1 MNLSTF
7 DFNET
12 PVRVVD
18 VEGEPWFVAADVCRV
33 LDLGN
38 PTEAVR
44 ALEDDEKITL
54 SNSEGNPRAGIP
66 HSLNAISESGLYSL
80 VFRSRKEEAK
90 TFRRWVT
97 KEVLP
102 AIRKTGRYEVEV
114 AAEVSPIAAAVASL
128 LGNVSAAE
136 RAREGV
142 LEGTLSLEAAQVVSS
157 LCSEVRA
164 SLQLRLKIAPVVS
177 EEPALGGEL
186 GAALCEAAGRLAG
199 DGCLSLRELLPEAAR
214 ADGGKSAGRRLQVW
228 MGQHL
233 RDGLGRAFVVRHKR
247 TRDGVR
253 YVFAFDGQSQI
264 ADSQGGTPV

>member
-12 PVRVVD
+12 PVRVVERD
-18 VEGEPWFVAADVCRV
+18 GEPWFIVADVCRV
-33 LDLGN
+33 L
-38 PTEAVR
+38 E
-44 ALEDDEKITL
+44 IQ
-54 SNSEGNPRAGIP
+54 NPRMATDRLDADDV
-66 HSLNAISESGLYSL
+66 SQTDAIDAMGRKQTVNVCNEPGLYDL
-80 VFRSRKEEAK
+80 VLRSDKPQAREFK
-90 TFRRWVT
+90 RWIT
-97 KEVLP
+97 HEVLP
-102 AIRKTGRYEVEV
+102 AIRKTGRYELADVEP
-114 AAEVSPIAAAVASL
+114 VSPIAAAVASL

-164 SLQLRLKIAPVVS
+164 SLQLRLKIAPVVT
-177 EEPALGGEL
+177 EEPALGGAL

-233 RDGLGRAFVVRHKR
+233 RDGRGRAFVVRHKR

>member
-1 MNLSTF
+1 MNLATF

-66 HSLNAISESGLYSL
+66 HSLNVISESGLYSL

-90 TFRRWVT
+90 SFRRWVT

-102 AIRKTGRYEVEV
+102 AIRKTGRYAMPMAKTPETEEDGLNAV
-114 AAEVSPIAAAVASL
+114 IAVLKDLMGAVARGEASTQ
-128 LGNVSAAE
+128 
-136 RAREGV
+136 RA
-142 LEGTLSLEAAQVVSS
+142 TTTAQVARQF
-157 LCSEVRA
+157 LHA
-164 SLQLRLKIAPVVS
+164 WDIKLRLRGVK
-177 EEPALGGEL
+177 EE
-186 GAALCEAAGRLAG
+186 
-199 DGCLSLRELLPEAAR
+199 
-214 ADGGKSAGRRLQVW
+214 K
-228 MGQHL
+228 
-233 RDGLGRAFVVRHKR
+233 
-247 TRDGVR
+247 
-253 YVFAFDGQSQI
+253 
-264 ADSQGGTPV
+264 